1 VQNNAGA
8 MVTGRVDNMTLT
20 DLDIS
25 GGNTVAGDGIYLYD
39 QTDATGQTNITFS
52 GLDFSGTGRY
62 GVYLRGNALNTLASV
77 DNTSTNVNT
86 ITGSATSAYNL
97 LLDGIKGGDY
107 DYITLS
113 TATASSLYF
122 TNDAAPTNWALDSGS
137 GGGITLN
144 EAPSPATFA
153 GMTIPANFSYTAGT
167 NLIEDYV
174 RLVGS
179 ILSNMTIGADPLA
192 NGRSVWYVTSSV
204 TIPGGTTLTVTDDA
218 ILKFGD
224 NINMEV
230 SGSLVVN
237 ATTGNEAIF
246 TSINNDVLFDTN

>member
-1 VQNNAGA
+1 NSIIDVDNAILRYMDYGFYNNTYYSPTSFSVTNSTITEFNNYALYTDHYYESASTTYTLTNVTITDGNGGSTGQSYAAIYLRARNLGNINLAFDGITIDDYGNNTGDHGLTIEVQDNAGA
-8 MVTGRVDNMTLT
+8 VVTGRVDNMTLT

-122 TNDAAPTNWALDSGS
+122 TNDAAPTNWAL
-137 GGGITLN
+137 
-144 EAPSPATFA
+144 
-153 GMTIPANFSYTAGT
+153 
-167 NLIEDYV
+167 
-174 RLVGS
+174 
-179 ILSNMTIGADPLA
+179 
-192 NGRSVWYVTSSV
+192 
-204 TIPGGTTLTVTDDA
+204 
-218 ILKFGD
+218 
-224 NINMEV
+224 
-230 SGSLVVN
+230 
-237 ATTGNEAIF
+237 
-246 TSINNDVLFDTN
+246 